1 MEELTKGCFCV
12 EASEC
17 VWERKG
23 WKERKKEGD
32 SEEEGEEKGGAGQGG
47 KWKERRE
54 GRMENLAFGK
64 VKWNLLDDEGVRG
77 LPLFRSPILW
87 LGRMPSSGR
96 LGGSAKPKQGQRWTS
111 IPGSEVGIGKELC

>member
-1 MEELTKGCFCV
+1 MRQGKKGMEGKEEGGRQRRGGR
-12 EASEC
+12 
-17 VWERKG
+17 RKG
-23 WKERKKEGD
+23 
-32 SEEEGEEKGGAGQGG
+32 GGAGQGG

-96 LGGSAKPKQGQRWTS
+96 LGRRAKPKQGQRWTS
-111 IPGSEVGIGKELC
+111 IPGCELGIGKELC